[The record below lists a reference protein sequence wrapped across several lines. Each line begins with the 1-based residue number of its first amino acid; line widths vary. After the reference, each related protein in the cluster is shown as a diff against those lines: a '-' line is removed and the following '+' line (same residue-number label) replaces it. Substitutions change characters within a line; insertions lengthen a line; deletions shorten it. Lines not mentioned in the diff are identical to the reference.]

1 MKVQPEMLLKT
12 QDRENRTREY
22 GTRGGQILASALHG
36 RLVPVERGAHVP
48 VTGYPGNMLETK
60 ARQNPIS
67 NHKSPF
73 TNALTPVSSLLHF
86 KNEGATGDMY
96 ENKGC

>member
-12 QDRENRTREY
+12 QDRENR
-22 GTRGGQILASALHG
+22 HG
-36 RLVPVERGAHVP
+36 NTGHGAGKFWHLLSTEGWSP
-48 VTGYPGNMLETK
+48 WSRRACAGAGYPGNMLETK